1 MASIQLR
8 RGLTA
13 LKKRYPRKKLR
24 TYRVRIGWRSRW
36 QTLLLLVSAVVMI
49 VCAWQLIR
57 YGVDYVRSV
66 RLSAELRAIYEEE
79 LPTDDLSTPLPHA
92 TETPYVLTASQET
105 QDMQPAGTPDMTL
118 DPLATPEPKTYP
130 LNPYRIISDRFVKLR
145 RQNTDIIG
153 WLTVG
158 DLLSEAV
165 VQRDNT
171 YYLRRDYRGY
181 HNENGAI
188 FLDEDCGLSTRPHTL
203 ILYGHNMKTGA
214 MFGSLR
220 HYENLSFYRSNPFLS
235 FDTLYEEGRYVIFS
249 VAEVSLDMRSGIF
262 SAFYRLPSCT
272 NMERAAILNDLCRL
286 SKHTCAVDVNAEDQ
300 ILLLVT
306 CVGDDTDRRIVAAR
320 RVRDDETEGYLYS
333 LVQSARSK

>member
-1 MASIQLR
+1 MEKR
-8 RGLTA
+8 R
-13 LKKRYPRKKLR
+13 PRKKLR

-36 QTLLLLVSAVVMI
+36 RGPLLIVSALVLLVSAGM
-49 VCAWQLIR
+49 LIR

-66 RLSAELRAIYEEE
+66 RLSAQLRAIYEEE
-79 LPTDDLSTPLPHA
+79 TPTASLLPA
-92 TETPYVLTASQET
+92 TETPYVLIASQET
-105 QDMQPAGTPDMTL
+105 PPVQPAETPVPTL
-118 DPLATPEPKTYP
+118 DPLGTPVPQAYP

-153 WLTVG
+153 WLTMG

-181 HNENGAI
+181 HNDNGAI
-188 FLDEDCGLSTRPHTL
+188 FLDKDCGLSTRPHTM

-220 HYENLSFYRSNPFLS
+220 KYEDISFYRNNPFLT
-235 FDTLYEEGRYVIFS
+235 FDTVYEEGRYVVFS
-249 VAEVSLDMRSGIF
+249 VAEVSLDTRSSVF
-262 SAFYRLPSCT
+262 SAFYRLPYCT
-272 NMERAAILNDLCRL
+272 NMERSAIIDALCRL
-286 SKHTCAVDVNAEDQ
+286 SKHTCTVDVTAEDQ

-306 CVGDDTDRRIVAAR
+306 CVGDDTDRRVVAAR
-320 RVRDDETEGYLYS
+320 RVRDGETEGRLYS
-333 LVQSARSK
+333 LVQSSRSK